1 LHDGDAVKFRG
12 ETTGAD
18 GLPQHDLAIAALLLA
33 TIVWGSG
40 PLLVRGISAPSL
52 AAAPVRV
59 VASIPAMW
67 AVSYFMGGR
76 ITKELWKLS
85 VIPGFFFAGNMLFA
99 FLAFNHT
106 TVAHGSLIVALNPIV
121 MLVVAPIMFK
131 ERVTFRKVAFSLVA
145 LSGIAMVVIFGN
157 SSGEATLLGDFY
169 ALLCLA
175 SWSAYILLT
184 KKLRNI
190 NVHPG
195 AFLTTVLVIAGAIL
209 MPIGILTGADFGQ
222 IDGNDWWLI
231 LGQVVLVQII
241 GFGVVTWSSRYIEVT
256 LASVIGLLSP
266 ALSAVG
272 AWIVFDQEMVV
283 AQILGGII
291 MLMAVGGV
299 IVTRDLT
306 ASAVRPVDTGAASQ

>member
-1 LHDGDAVKFRG
+1 MKFRA

-18 GLPQHDLAIAALLLA
+18 GLPQHDLAIAALLFA
-33 TIVWGSG
+33 TVVWGSG

-52 AAAPVRV
+52 ASAPVRV

-67 AVSYFMGGR
+67 AVSYFMGGK
-76 ITKELWKLS
+76 ITKELWKVS
-85 VIPGFFFAGNMLFA
+85 IIPGFFFAGNMLSA
-99 FLAFNHT
+99 FLSFNHT

-131 ERVTFRKVAFSLVA
+131 EKVTLRKVALSLVA
-145 LSGIAMVVIFGN
+145 LGGISMVVIFGN
-157 SSGEATLLGDFY
+157 SKGEATLLGDLY
-169 ALLCLA
+169 AVLTLA
-175 SWSAYILLT
+175 CWSAYILLT
-184 KKLRNI
+184 KKLRNV

-195 AFLTTVLVIAGAIL
+195 AFLTTVLVVAAVIL
-209 MPIGILTGADFGQ
+209 MPVGVLSGADFGQ

-231 LGQVVLVQII
+231 LGQVVFVQII

-272 AWIVFDQEMVV
+272 AWIVFDQEMVL

-291 MLMAVGGV
+291 MLVAVGGV
-299 IVTRDLT
+299 IVTRDQAAAAIRPAGRET
-306 ASAVRPVDTGAASQ
+306 ARP

>member
-1 LHDGDAVKFRG
+1 MKFRA

-18 GLPQHDLAIAALLLA
+18 GLPQHDLAIAALLFA
-33 TIVWGSG
+33 TVVWGSG

-52 AAAPVRV
+52 ASAPVRV

-67 AVSYFMGGR
+67 AVSYFMGGK
-76 ITKELWKLS
+76 ITKELWKVS
-85 VIPGFFFAGNMLFA
+85 IIPGFFFAGNMLFA
-99 FLAFNHT
+99 FLSFNHT

-131 ERVTFRKVAFSLVA
+131 ETVTLRKVVLSVVA
-145 LSGIAMVVIFGN
+145 LGGISMVVIFGN
-157 SSGEATLLGDFY
+157 SKGEATLLGDFY
-169 ALLCLA
+169 AVLTLA
-175 SWSAYILLT
+175 CWSAYILLT
-184 KKLRNI
+184 KKLRNV

-195 AFLTTVLVIAGAIL
+195 AFLTTVLVIAGVIL
-209 MPIGILTGADFGQ
+209 MPIGILSGADFGQ

-272 AWIVFDQEMVV
+272 AWIVFDQDMVL

-291 MLMAVGGV
+291 MLVAVGGV
-299 IVTRDLT
+299 IVTRDQAAT
-306 ASAVRPVDTGAASQ
+306 AVRSADTEAVRP